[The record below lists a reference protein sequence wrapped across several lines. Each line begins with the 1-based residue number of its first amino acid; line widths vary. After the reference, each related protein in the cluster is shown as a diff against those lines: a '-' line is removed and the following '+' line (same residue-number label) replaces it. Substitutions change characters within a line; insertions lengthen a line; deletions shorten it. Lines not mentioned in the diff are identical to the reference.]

1 MNEETMNPV
10 QTGMFVNNTMKL
22 DLLSAAKW
30 AKFLC
35 IVGCIGVALMLI
47 ASIALVALGSKLGG
61 AFPGSAIGGAGMGL
75 LYLIIVA
82 IYIYP
87 LIKGFQFANATKAA
101 CLSDDAAQLARGF
114 AGLRSL
120 LKFFGILTIIVLVI
134 YVFALIGGAVFVSAV
149 AGGAM

>member
-1 MNEETMNPV
+1 
-10 QTGMFVNNTMKL
+10 
-22 DLLSAAKW
+22 
-30 AKFLC
+30 
-35 IVGCIGVALMLI
+35 
-47 ASIALVALGSKLGG
+47 
-61 AFPGSAIGGAGMGL
+61 MGL

-120 LKFFGILTIIVLVI
+120 LKFFGILTIIILVLYVLV
-134 YVFALIGGAVFVSAV
+134 FIGGGAIFLSAL
-149 AGGAM
+149 AGGM